1 MKNKMSHRMSRY
13 TAGASLLRNVAEIR
27 SKSDYV
33 INTLNIRR
41 TVNATSTPL
50 REVTEG

>member
-1 MKNKMSHRMSRY
+1 MKNKMSHGMSRY

-33 INTLNIRR
+33 MNTLNFRR
-41 TVNATSTPL
+41 TVNGTSTLL
-50 REVTEG
+50 REAVEG